1 MEKRTGENWQD
12 SRRAVC
18 QGVVEYWLPY
28 GFFLQLLVAILDSTL
43 LPFISNLPP
52 PTAKIWI
59 SRQESDIIITESLG
73 GEDLNVTVK
82 IDPEVKDTQ
91 VLITVEK
98 RSRFLCRL
106 VDVIEDFDKKPTAS
120 LTGYIGDKAYLID
133 VADILRIYAANQ
145 KVYVQ
150 TAKAEYLLRHRLY
163 ELEELLDRQRFL
175 RISNSEIIHVRK
187 IQDIDLSVTGRI
199 CIRFREDVYT
209 YVSRRYIPKIKKSL
223 GI

>member
-1 MEKRTGENWQD
+1 M
-12 SRRAVC
+12 
-18 QGVVEYWLPY
+18 
-28 GFFLQLLVAILDSTL
+28 
-43 LPFISNLPP
+43 
-52 PTAKIWI
+52 
-59 SRQESDIIITESLG
+59 
-73 GEDLNVTVK
+73 
-82 IDPEVKDTQ
+82 
-91 VLITVEK
+91 
-98 RSRFLCRL
+98 
-106 VDVIEDFDKKPTAS
+106 
-120 LTGYIGDKAYLID
+120 
-133 VADILRIYAANQ
+133 ADILRIYAANQ

-150 TAKAEYLLRHRLY
+150 TDKAEYLLRHRLY

>member
-1 MEKRTGENWQD
+1 M
-12 SRRAVC
+12 
-18 QGVVEYWLPY
+18 
-28 GFFLQLLVAILDSTL
+28 
-43 LPFISNLPP
+43 
-52 PTAKIWI
+52 
-59 SRQESDIIITESLG
+59 
-73 GEDLNVTVK
+73 
-82 IDPEVKDTQ
+82 
-91 VLITVEK
+91 
-98 RSRFLCRL
+98 
-106 VDVIEDFDKKPTAS
+106 DVIEDFDKKPTAS